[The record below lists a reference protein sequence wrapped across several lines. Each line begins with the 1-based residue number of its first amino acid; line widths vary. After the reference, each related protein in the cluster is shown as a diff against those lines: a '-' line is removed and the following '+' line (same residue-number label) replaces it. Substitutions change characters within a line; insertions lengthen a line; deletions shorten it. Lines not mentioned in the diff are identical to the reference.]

1 MDQSQSTKRPRVETS
16 EKLHDEES
24 NIVSCLICHESL
36 VLPVRPLFKCCHST
50 CPYRVCFGCLRNYF
64 MLDVQQCFRTRNGTY
79 YAKCLLC
86 AEVVDIRL
94 PEDRLYEHDVFLMM
108 VLDKLMEKQELKCR
122 QCDNTYPSQTELLR
136 HVKHECLATT
146 IYCSWCNTP
155 VQRKDLV
162 QHVAQCES
170 AESCTWCKNNIIYRH
185 CKTRHQNT
193 CPLRKFRCLI
203 CSKML
208 TLENLEQHV
217 SLHTMAI
224 QASSNYVVA
233 PLPSDNNEVL

>member
-1 MDQSQSTKRPRVETS
+1 MEQSQSSKRPRRETVE
-16 EKLHDEES
+16 EPPREES
-24 NIVSCLICHESL
+24 HVVSCLICHESL

-64 MLDVQQCFRTRNGTY
+64 MLDTRQSFRTRNGTF

-86 AEVVDIRL
+86 DELIDVRL
-94 PEDRLYEHDVFLMM
+94 PEDRLYEHDVYLMM
-108 VLDKLMEKQELKCR
+108 VLDNIMGKQSLKCR

-136 HVKHECLATT
+136 HVKHECSMTT
-146 IYCSWCNTP
+146 IYCSWCNAP
-155 VQRKDLV
+155 VPRKDLV
-162 QHVAQCES
+162 QHVSQCES

-193 CPLRKFRCLI
+193 CSLRKFRCLI

-217 SLHTMAI
+217 SLHTIAI
-224 QASSNYVVA
+224 QDSFKYVVV
-233 PLPSDNNEVL
+233 PVPNNDIV